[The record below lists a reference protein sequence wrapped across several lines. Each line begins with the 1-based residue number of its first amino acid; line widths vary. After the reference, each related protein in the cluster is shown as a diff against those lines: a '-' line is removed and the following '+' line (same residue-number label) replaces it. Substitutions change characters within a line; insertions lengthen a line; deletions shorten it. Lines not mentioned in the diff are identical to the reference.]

1 VKKRGFDYLKKVV
14 ILCRWIQ
21 VDGEGRL
28 VGTTPCCLCYWH
40 VDNKLQLVGC
50 ENCQATATPQLLF
63 TNFQSVAKSAFTDL
77 QWVGKGFTDPL
88 ASVPTDCE
96 LQISSF
102 TDTWSDVIQ
111 NFLLK
116 KGCAPDLSPQPQTH
130 AQVIFV

>member
-1 VKKRGFDYLKKVV
+1 MEKVDWWVQLPLVYVIGTLTTNCNLWGVK
-14 ILCRWIQ
+14 
-21 VDGEGRL
+21 
-28 VGTTPCCLCYWH
+28 TA
-40 VDNKLQLVGC
+40 KLPLHHSC
-50 ENCQATATPQLLF
+50 FLRT
-63 TNFQSVAKSAFTDL
+63 SKSAFTDL